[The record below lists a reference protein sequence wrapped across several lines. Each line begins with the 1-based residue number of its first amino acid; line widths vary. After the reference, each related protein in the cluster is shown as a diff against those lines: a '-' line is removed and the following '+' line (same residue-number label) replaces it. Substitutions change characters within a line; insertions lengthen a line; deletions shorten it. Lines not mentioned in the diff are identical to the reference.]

1 MIKMQHEI
9 ASMEPTED
17 DLKKFSD
24 GLSMFATDMKSKGS
38 NCLGD
43 S

>member
-17 DLKKFSD
+17 ELRKFSD
-24 GLSMFATDMKSKGS
+24 GLSMFATDMKPKGS
-38 NCLGD
+38 NCSGD

>member
-17 DLKKFSD
+17 ELKKFSD

-38 NCLGD
+38 NCSDD